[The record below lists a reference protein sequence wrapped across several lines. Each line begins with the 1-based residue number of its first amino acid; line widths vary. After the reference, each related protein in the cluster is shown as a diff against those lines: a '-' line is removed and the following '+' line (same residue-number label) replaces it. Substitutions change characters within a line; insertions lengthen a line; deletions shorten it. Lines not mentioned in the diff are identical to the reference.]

1 MVQALST
8 WLRQATSFLST
19 DVELTMS
26 DTLKKNL
33 SANKVITKKTRPV
46 SSAHTPKRS
55 SEDRAVTAPEDDDYH
70 QDGEVNA
77 DENSAEY
84 DVIHPTGDKMRDKVR
99 KLLMDALYVK
109 EEELVGTEQEAQTVA
124 NAIEGAMFKKYDGN
138 GAPYKSK
145 YRNISFNLKD
155 KKNSKLRMAVLRRHI
170 PPSELLELSNE
181 ELAND
186 ELKKTREEVHE
197 KMTRDA
203 MPYNKQEASTDM
215 FKCGKC
221 KQRKCTY
228 FQMQTRS
235 ADEPL
240 TTFVSCVNCG
250 NRWKF

>member
-1 MVQALST
+1 MGDAL
-8 WLRQATSFLST
+8 RKHLSVDKT
-19 DVELTMS
+19 ISKKQRSSKSS
-26 DTLKKNL
+26 D
-33 SANKVITKKTRPV
+33 SRKKTIDPPDSPSAPQSQG
-46 SSAHTPKRS
+46 SSDPCFGSA
-55 SEDRAVTAPEDDDYH
+55 
-70 QDGEVNA
+70 
-77 DENSAEY
+77 AEY
-84 DVIHPTGDKMRDKVR
+84 DVPHPTGDKMRDKVR
-99 KLLMDALYVK
+99 KLLTDALFHADESYVSSK
-109 EEELVGTEQEAQTVA
+109 DDAAVVA
-124 NAIEGAMFKKYDGN
+124 NAVEDAMFRKYEGCN
-138 GAPYKSK
+138 GDYKSK

-155 KKNSKLRMAVLRRHI
+155 KKNGKLRMAVLGRHLM
-170 PPSELLELSNE
+170 PSELLQLSNQ

-186 ELKKTREEVHE
+186 DLKKARKEVHQ

-250 NRWKF
+250 NRWRF

>member
-1 MVQALST
+1 
-8 WLRQATSFLST
+8 
-19 DVELTMS
+19 MS

-33 SANKVITKKTRPV
+33 SASKVITKKARPI
-46 SSAHTPKRS
+46 SSAQTSKKYSDDLAVREPKEDNHIESEGINTDCYS
-55 SEDRAVTAPEDDDYH
+55 S
-70 QDGEVNA
+70 
-77 DENSAEY
+77 EY
-84 DVIHPTGDKMRDKVR
+84 DVTHPTGDKMRDKVR
-99 KLLMDALYVK
+99 KLLKDALFMK
-109 EEELVGTEQEAQTVA
+109 EEEVVKAEEEAETVA
-124 NAIEGAMFKKYDGN
+124 NAIEHAMFEKYEGN
-138 GAPYKSK
+138 GASYKSK

-155 KKNSKLRMAVLRRHI
+155 KKNGKLRMAVLHRHI
-170 PPSELLELSNE
+170 PPGELLDLSNE

-221 KQRKCTY
+221 KERKCTY

-250 NRWKF
+250 NRWRF